1 MRAGGLAQS
10 KSQKLR
16 NRIPDEEVARIEGIA
31 VAQFLEAAQCFSCCD
46 EGRCRI
52 DDKMPLELL
61 CRNVESCLWGLATGD
76 CVRCRST
83 LAWS

>member
-16 NRIPDEEVARIEGIA
+16 NRIPDEEVARIEEIA

-46 EGRCRI
+46 EG
-52 DDKMPLELL
+52 
-61 CRNVESCLWGLATGD
+61 
-76 CVRCRST
+76 
-83 LAWS
+83 